1 MRRAHLAGATAG
13 TAVHLARLAL
23 MQPGESGK
31 VKMPMSKEEVE
42 KEKRLAGLRGQTW
55 RVVKALACWHHM
67 KWEVRER
74 TRQKGAQPACGASEG
89 PARGGAGAAHEG
101 EQAGASGATDE
112 RADDE
117 QDEDGDTKS
126 SRRGQRIRKLD
137 DAKTGIENK
146 RRKTSATTR
155 RWTRLDILQ
164 AGAAIM
170 DDVDAEWRGWR
181 G

>member
-1 MRRAHLAGATAG
+1 
-13 TAVHLARLAL
+13 
-23 MQPGESGK
+23 
-31 VKMPMSKEEVE
+31 
-42 KEKRLAGLRGQTW
+42 
-55 RVVKALACWHHM
+55 M

>member
-1 MRRAHLAGATAG
+1 MQGSISVCRGKICTARVNFCAVGRSVARRVGRR
-13 TAVHLARLAL
+13 LAR
-23 MQPGESGK
+23 
-31 VKMPMSKEEVE
+31 
-42 KEKRLAGLRGQTW
+42 

-74 TRQKGAQPACGASEG
+74 TRQTGAQPACGASEG
-89 PARGGAGAAHEG
+89 PSRGGAGAAREG